1 VGLDLFHLLREA
13 HKVSQRLERKAY
25 RAISVAEKARRADA
39 EAHTPKR
46 RRGRPLTLPLP
57 REQAETAE
65 RVAIETHDLFVRTG
79 LLRKHSGWWMK
90 SGPLL
95 NLSPLLAD

>member
-1 VGLDLFHLLREA
+1 
-13 HKVSQRLERKAY
+13 
-25 RAISVAEKARRADA
+25 
-39 EAHTPKR
+39 
-46 RRGRPLTLPLP
+46 
-57 REQAETAE
+57 
-65 RVAIETHDLFVRTG
+65 VAIETHDLFVRTG